1 MKDFRFCSPSVCSIS
16 SVCVGPALR
25 EGIITS
31 DWIRK
36 ETLHRCLEIPSY
48 PFKSLQWK
56 NRYYDFFRR
65 KVMEE
70 MVIKRTA

>member
-1 MKDFRFCSPSVCSIS
+1 MKDFRFCSRSVCSIS
-16 SVCVGPALR
+16 SACVDPALR

-31 DWIRK
+31 DRIRS
-36 ETLHRCLEIPSY
+36 EALRRCMELPGY

-65 KVMEE
+65 KIMEE
-70 MVIKRTA
+70 SAIK